1 MERAGFWL
9 RAAAVALD
17 LVVGGTFILGGGFIV
32 HVLMEVLDTSWPVA
46 DRVEEGGMTVL
57 LLAYTSTE
65 VWLAG
70 TPGKLVLGM
79 TIGTAAGADAGG
91 WTLAL
96 RWSAKYFGYLLGLVY
111 SITRDPVDYFLS
123 GWMNLVV
130 AVGCL
135 QALDEDRRAWHDE
148 WAGTAVLRRR
158 KAAPVVP
165 PPLPVA

>member
-1 MERAGFWL
+1 L

-17 LVVGGTFILGGGFIV
+17 LVVGGVFLLGGGFVV
-32 HVLMEVLDTSWPVA
+32 HVLTEVLDVSWAVA
-46 DRVEEGGMTVL
+46 DRVEEAATTAL

-79 TIGTAAGADAGG
+79 TIGTAAGAGAGR

-96 RWSAKYFGYLLGLVY
+96 RWSAKWFGYLLGLVHTVTHDTA
-111 SITRDPVDYFLS
+111 SFFLA
-123 GWMNLVV
+123 GLMNTIVQ
-130 AVGCL
+130 VGCL

-148 WAGTAVLRRR
+148 WAGTAVLRRA
-158 KAAPVVP
+158 KAVP
-165 PPLPVA
+165 AGPPALPVA